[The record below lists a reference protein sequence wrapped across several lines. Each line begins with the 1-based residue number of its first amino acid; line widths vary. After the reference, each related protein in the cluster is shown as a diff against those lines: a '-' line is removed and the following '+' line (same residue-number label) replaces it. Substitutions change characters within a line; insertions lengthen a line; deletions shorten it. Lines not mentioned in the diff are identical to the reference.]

1 MDSYKYMARL
11 RHRFHQRNVRAQCEH
26 CGPLT
31 ALSRSLPETVRVAV
45 NFVREGFL
53 VIGLATLLAV
63 SYNALSGN
71 SLLFLFQQMVRGINS
86 IIR

>member
-1 MDSYKYMARL
+1 MDSYKHMARL
-11 RHRFHQRNVRAQCEH
+11 RHRFHQRAVRAQCEH

-31 ALSRSLPETVRVAV
+31 ALSRLLPETMRETF

-53 VIGLATLLAV
+53 VIGLAALLAV

-71 SLLFLFQQMVRGINS
+71 SLIFLFQQMVRGINS